1 MTPTAPRLDTCR
13 KRCAWHARKRGDM
26 LTELEAKSLELSAF
40 LCALDVALR
49 DGLELVS
56 DLD

>member
-1 MTPTAPRLDTCR
+1 
-13 KRCAWHARKRGDM
+13 M